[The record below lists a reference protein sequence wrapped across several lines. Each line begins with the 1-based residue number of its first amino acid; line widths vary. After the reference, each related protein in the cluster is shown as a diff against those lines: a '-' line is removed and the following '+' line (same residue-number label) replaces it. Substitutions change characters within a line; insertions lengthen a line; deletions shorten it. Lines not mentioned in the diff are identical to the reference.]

1 MKKAFI
7 IAVYIVFG
15 SILAMLTWKILVFLV
30 SQFSTEWMWNLLGSH
45 TLMFG
50 ILIIFSIVFFKKF
63 LKILQDLLM
72 FPFDIIFCSKNTN
85 KWKILNTKISEI
97 NFKNFWDFYRFY
109 KTVYKNE
116 NIKISDKEVI
126 LFQAD
131 KKFHKIIEEI
141 NIILSKNLKNHY
153 VLEIQEFEKDFY
165 QIKISKEME
174 TIQSLSSKILWIKG
188 EILLYFKGKIKNPD
202 MMIKTKYDEFFM
214 QIFDSEKLWET
225 KYFDENIYKN
235 LEKWQILSGFY
246 PEIKNGIVYKN
257 TILNLE
263 KFFHALIVWSTRS
276 GKDVFMMNFIFS
288 ILWNIKNVWNSELYF
303 FDTKKSD
310 GLYLENLKS
319 HGIYRYDDFEKYS
332 EILEK
337 FVWEMQEIQKNI
349 WIHSKIENHNKE
361 NPKKPLKYKF
371 LVINEFLAM
380 GSMLKWKELKRLTD
394 LLIALTSQWASAG
407 FKIIFISQSAR
418 SDGFEDFSKILLNI
432 QTKFVLKLAHLT
444 EVGIVARWLSET
456 DYDRIKN
463 ISDYKTVM
471 IEDNSIKQE
480 FKAYLLEQEV
490 LKEWIWKNFA
500 ITKNHDFSEKMQD
513 YYSFAKQKDGISYK
527 EATEE
532 FDFTRSE
539 WDKFV
544 RILEENNEI
553 ERLSNKTIIWKK

>member
-1 MKKAFI
+1 
-7 IAVYIVFG
+7 
-15 SILAMLTWKILVFLV
+15 
-30 SQFSTEWMWNLLGSH
+30 
-45 TLMFG
+45 MFG
-50 ILIIFSIVFFKKF
+50 ILIIFSIFFFKKF
-63 LKILQDLLM
+63 LKILQSILI

-109 KTVYKNE
+109 KTVYKND

-126 LFQAD
+126 LFQTD

-141 NIILSKNLKNHY
+141 NVILSKNLKNHY
-153 VLEIQEFEKDFY
+153 VLEVQEFEENFY

-174 TIQSLSSKILWIKG
+174 TIQSLTSKILWIKG

-235 LEKWQILSGFY
+235 LGEWQVLSGFY

-276 GKDVFMMNFIFS
+276 GKDVFMINFIFS
-288 ILWNIKNVWNSELYF
+288 ILWNIKNFWNSELHF

-319 HGIYRYDDFEKYS
+319 YGIHRYDDFEKYG

-337 FVWEMQEIQKNI
+337 FVWEMQEIQKII
-349 WIHSKIENHNKE
+349 WIHSNIENYNKV
-361 NPKKPLKYKF
+361 NAKNPLKYKF
-371 LVINEFLAM
+371 LVINEFLAI

-394 LLIALTSQWASAG
+394 SLIALTSQWASAG

-432 QTKFVLKLAHLT
+432 KTKFVLKLANLT
-444 EVGIVARWLSET
+444 EVGIVARWLET

-471 IEDNSIKQE
+471 IEDNSIKHE
-480 FKAYLLEQEV
+480 FKAYLLEQEA

-500 ITKNHDFSEKMQD
+500 TTKNHDFSEKMQD
-513 YYSFAKQKDGISYK
+513 YYDFAKQKDGISYK

-544 RILEENNEI
+544 RILEENSEI
-553 ERLSNKTIIWKK
+553 ERLPNNSIIWKK

>member
-7 IAVYIVFG
+7 ITVYIVFG
-15 SILAMLTWKILVFLV
+15 SIFAMLTWKILALLI
-30 SQFSTEWMWNLLGSH
+30 SQFSTEWMWSLLNSH
-45 TLMFG
+45 VFMFG
-50 ILIIFSIVFFKKF
+50 ILCILSIVFFKKF
-63 LKILQDLLM
+63 LKILQNLLM
-72 FPFDIIFCSKNTN
+72 FPFDIIFVNSLTN
-85 KWKILNTKISEI
+85 KWKILNKKISEV

-126 LFQAD
+126 LFQTD

-153 VLEIQEFEKDFY
+153 VLEIREFEKNFY

-174 TIQSLSSKILWIKG
+174 TIQSLTSKILWIKD
-188 EILLYFKGKIKNPD
+188 EILLYFKGKIQNPD
-202 MMIKTKYDEFFM
+202 MIIKTKYDEFFM

-235 LEKWQILSGFY
+235 LGEWQVLSGFY
-246 PEIKNGIVYKN
+246 PEIKNGIIYKN

-263 KFFHALIVWSTRS
+263 KFFHALIVWMSRS
-276 GKDVFMMNFIFS
+276 WKDQLGSGFIFS
-288 ILWNIKNVWNSELYF
+288 ILWNIKNFWNSELHF

-319 HGIYRYDDFEKYS
+319 NGIHRYDDFEKYS

-337 FVWEMQEIQKNI
+337 FVWEMQEIQKKIGKYSN
-349 WIHSKIENHNKE
+349 IENYNKE
-361 NPKKPLKYKF
+361 NSGNLLKYKI
-371 LVINEFLAM
+371 VIINEFLAL

-394 LLIALTSQWASAG
+394 SLIALTSQWASAG

-432 QTKFVLKLAHLT
+432 KTKFVLKLAHLT
-444 EVGIVARWLSET
+444 EVSIVVRWLSET

-471 IEDNSIKQE
+471 IEENEIKAE
-480 FKAYLLEQEV
+480 FKAYLMEQTDLEN
-490 LKEWIWKNFA
+490 WIWKNFE
-500 ITKNHDFSEKMQD
+500 KQKSEMLHEKIQD
-513 YYSFAKQKDGISYK
+513 YYSFAKKNNKISRK
-527 EATEE
+527 EAKETFWLSQKEWEE
-532 FDFTRSE
+532 F
-539 WDKFV
+539 V
-544 RILEENNEI
+544 RFIEENNEI